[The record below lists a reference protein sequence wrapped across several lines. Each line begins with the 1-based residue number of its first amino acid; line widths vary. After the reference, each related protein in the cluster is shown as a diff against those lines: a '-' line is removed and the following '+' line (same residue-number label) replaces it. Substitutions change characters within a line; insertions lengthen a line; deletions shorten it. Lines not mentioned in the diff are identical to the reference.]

1 MRRGKRGV
9 KPGCRPL
16 GGFTSSGSWCYRLA
30 RPRRLESPSSGWVY
44 SRATPRLCSLSF
56 ASGDYQCSGEPA
68 STQNRVPLW
77 LKKALASRSYW
88 ATHAAKCPKRQDGCG
103 LGVPRPLDAATGSG
117 PRGEQGIQAAAA
129 PDIAGEAP
137 VQGAPLDQ
145 GTTPGPSS
153 GVAPVAEPGFEEP
166 PSPRAK
172 QESSDSCY
180 EPVRLVQAQPLTEE
194 HRALPPPDFSVSMR
208 FSIQLKD
215 SRKEPCSARYLH
227 AVSIEYHTH
236 AIGDEPGSVVKADL
250 QVLGLGG
257 SRVVVR
263 SPANPTLAWKLS
275 RESQDTEREMF
286 RIMGNWTPT
295 RIRALGV
302 HRVTEVGKGAA
313 AFFVSVLEQELCAPC
328 PQFSPSVAF
337 ELLLTVAHTAKLV
350 QVRDL
355 GRKNVGSRRRDSGQM
370 GELPRDVIL
379 LVEANYWQQYNKG
392 NRPHWPNRQRAQG
405 LWSSLQTF
413 TPALVPKVQELVHRF
428 QADLESLTKE
438 MFRLMEASLAEAEVA
453 EVCGNLVSTQ
463 VLGISPDGQLC
474 QYVLWNATFHS
485 LEVGHQWGM
494 VPIRNLSKSKLKPRA
509 AASGSIQRP

>member
-1 MRRGKRGV
+1 MVTNQSAEESRESSSTTEAEDAPAGADEVRANEP
-9 KPGCRPL
+9 KPAPG
-16 GGFTSSGSWCYRLA
+16 
-30 RPRRLESPSSGWVY
+30 
-44 SRATPRLCSLSF
+44 RAAP
-56 ASGDYQCSGEPA
+56 EP
-68 STQNRVPLW
+68 
-77 LKKALASRSYW
+77 
-88 ATHAAKCPKRQDGCG
+88 
-103 LGVPRPLDAATGSG
+103 
-117 PRGEQGIQAAAA
+117 AAA

-263 SPANPTLAWKLS
+263 SRANPTLAWKLS

-302 HRVTEVGKGAA
+302 HRVTEIGKGAA

-370 GELPRDVIL
+370 GELPRDAIL
-379 LVEANYWQQYNKG
+379 LVDANYWQQYNKG

-453 EVCGNLVSTQ
+453 EVCDNLVSTQ
-463 VLGISPDGQLC
+463 VLGISPDGLLC

>member
-1 MRRGKRGV
+1 M
-9 KPGCRPL
+9 
-16 GGFTSSGSWCYRLA
+16 
-30 RPRRLESPSSGWVY
+30 
-44 SRATPRLCSLSF
+44 
-56 ASGDYQCSGEPA
+56 
-68 STQNRVPLW
+68 
-77 LKKALASRSYW
+77 
-88 ATHAAKCPKRQDGCG
+88 
-103 LGVPRPLDAATGSG
+103 
-117 PRGEQGIQAAAA
+117 
-129 PDIAGEAP
+129 
-137 VQGAPLDQ
+137 
-145 GTTPGPSS
+145 
-153 GVAPVAEPGFEEP
+153 
-166 PSPRAK
+166 
-172 QESSDSCY
+172 
-180 EPVRLVQAQPLTEE
+180 QAQPLTEE
-194 HRALPPPDFSVSMR
+194 HRALPPPDFSVSMK

-227 AVSIEYHTH
+227 AVSVEYHTH
-236 AIGDEPGSVVKADL
+236 AVGDEPGSVVKADL

-302 HRVTEVGKGAA
+302 HRVKEIGKGAA
-313 AFFVSVLEQELCAPC
+313 AFYVSVLEQELCAPC

-370 GELPRDVIL
+370 GEPPKDAIL
-379 LVEANYWQQYNKG
+379 LVDANYWQQYKTG
-392 NRPHWPNRQRAQG
+392 SRPHWPNRQRAQG

-413 TPALVPKVQELVHRF
+413 TPDLVPKVQELVHRF
-428 QADLESLTKE
+428 HADLESLTTSL
-438 MFRLMEASLAEAEVA
+438 FSLMDASLAEVEVA
-453 EVCGNLVSTQ
+453 EVCDNLVSTQ
-463 VLGISPDGQLC
+463 VLGLSPDGQLC
-474 QYVLWNATFHS
+474 QYVLWDASFHS

-509 AASGSIQRP
+509 AVSGSIRKP